1 MRRNIITIILV
12 GMSVCSLK
20 SQILTPAMIQTPN
33 GSYVPDSYYISG
45 VAEYNT
51 YYLPSLTQYISSTY
65 NGAELIDVPSEK
77 YNCHA
82 YAWHMT
88 EGGDTVW
95 IGRQYPTSENIYWQ
109 DGSYIEVAENNATK
123 VSYHETGNH
132 SAIRL
137 NSTWY
142 QSKWGAN
149 ALVKHHPN
157 DVPVIYHPELQK
169 KYYARHPSIVGPG
182 SICGTESYSIANIPP
197 NASVTWSLKNNP
209 SNYGSMLQQ
218 NYPLGNQ
225 CTININ
231 NNENLNDTL
240 IATITGTE
248 GTIIVLKKGVRTGW
262 NFTGTYQVYDSSG
275 NATGGSHSFGNRA
288 LIALRSGEKAV
299 INSSYFEDA
308 IVTHTTDANLVWTN
322 HLFDNGF
329 DVRIKPL
336 KNLSS
341 DIVVTGVTPSPC
353 DNFRFY
359 VIQLYSIGN
368 FSPLLQIDSKQI
380 SISLDE
386 KNAEYA
392 RESSL
397 TWTVEA
403 TNVITGENVYT
414 GKIENY
420 NGTID
425 ATRWKAG
432 VYAIRSRIGDNIV
445 VQKIAIK
452 NN

>member
-1 MRRNIITIILV
+1 MRRKIIAIILV
-12 GMSVCSLK
+12 GMAVCSVK
-20 SQILTPAMIQTPN
+20 SQIFTPAIIQTPN

-45 VAEYNT
+45 VLDYNT
-51 YYLPSLTQYISSTY
+51 NYLSSLADYLSSTY
-65 NGAELIDVPSEK
+65 NGAELIDIPSEK

-231 NNENLNDTL
+231 NNESLSDTL
-240 IATITGTE
+240 IATVVGAS
-248 GTIIVLKKGVRTGW
+248 GTIAVLKKKVQTGW
-262 NFTGTYQVYDSSG
+262 NFSGSYTLRNSSG
-275 NATGGSHSFGNRA
+275 WTSGPYAFTNGEIIGLIEGQTATLSSPYFDDAIITHTNNANFNLWGN
-288 LIALRSGEKAV
+288 L
-299 INSSYFEDA
+299 INSDIDVWFSSYGPPRTS
-308 IVTHTTDANLVWTN
+308 ITI
-322 HLFDNGF
+322 NG
-329 DVRIKPL
+329 V
-336 KNLSS
+336 N
-341 DIVVTGVTPSPC
+341 PSPC
-353 DNFRFY
+353 DNFTFY
-359 VIQLYSIGN
+359 VAQILPFN
-368 FSPLLQIDSKQI
+368 FSPFLQIKGRQI
-380 SISLDE
+380 KVSLNQQNVDYVKE
-386 KNAEYA
+386 N
-392 RESSL
+392 SL
-397 TWTVEA
+397 TWFVEVS
-403 TNVITGENVYT
+403 NVITGENVYT
-414 GKIENY
+414 GEIENY

-425 ATRWKAG
+425 ATRWKSG
-432 VYAIRSRIGDNIV
+432 VYLINSRIGQSV
-445 VQKIAIK
+445 VIQKVAIK
-452 NN
+452 